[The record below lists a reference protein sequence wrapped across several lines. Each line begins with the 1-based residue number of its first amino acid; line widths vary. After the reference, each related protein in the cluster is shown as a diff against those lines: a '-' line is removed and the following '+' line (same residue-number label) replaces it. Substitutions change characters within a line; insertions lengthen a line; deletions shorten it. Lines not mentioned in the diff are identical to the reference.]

1 MKNVTFQLF
10 SFRLGLVGLL
20 FAALALFGP
29 SEASAQTSTTAPNFV
44 APHTAIQRI
53 ELELNDLKN
62 QLEILA
68 PNTSS
73 YNAALWKYEMYSAI
87 MSLLNQGFSTSDS
100 YTKGVAI
107 YSTDPYETMPSNQKK
122 ANKIAAYEMLI
133 Q

>member
-1 MKNVTFQLF
+1 MKNVNFHLI

-20 FAALALFGP
+20 FAALAIFG
-29 SEASAQTSTTAPNFV
+29 SGDVNAQTSTTAPNFV

-53 ELELNDLKN
+53 QLELNDLKN
-62 QLEILA
+62 QLEILT

-73 YNAALWKYEMYSAI
+73 YNAAFWKYEMYSAI
-87 MSLLNQGFSTSDS
+87 MSVLEQGFSTGDS

-107 YSTDPYETMPSNQKK
+107 LMTDPFEAMPSSQKK
-122 ANKIAAYEMLI
+122 ANKIAAYELLI